1 MAVPREDIVPGTV
14 HLVDTQHEMR
24 SRHLEGNKDI
34 VLVPQPSNDPE
45 DPLNW
50 SPSRKALA
58 IGMAYAYT
66 LGVGISTAVQYSVL
80 TNISDHTG
88 LTVAQLNLGT
98 GLMFLFLGWANLIWQ
113 PIALVYGRRGVYV
126 ISAFLC
132 TFPVLWSAYS
142 TGNKYEWYAHRI
154 ILGIFA
160 APIESLPEVT
170 VPDLFF
176 AHNRG
181 LYIGIYAFLLFGS
194 NFLAPFF
201 AGWINVAAGWQW
213 VMWFGAIVQA
223 VSFFICYFFMEET
236 MYFRKSVEGDET
248 AAAEKE
254 KEIAPAAKETVTV
267 QGETK
272 APRSETDS
280 DREKTQAEAQTYEAV
295 AGEVTRKKRSYWD
308 SLALFVKMEGR
319 PSNQAMFTMMWRPLL
334 IMYYFPSVSWAGFL
348 YGTCLSWYN
357 VLNATASAVLSAAPY
372 NFSSGLVGTAY
383 LSPVIAA
390 GLGALW
396 SGWSADKWALWL
408 ARRNGGI
415 REAEH
420 RLWPLAFS
428 GIMCSAG
435 LILWGVGAARGVHWF
450 GPIVGLGLL
459 AFSVVCGGS
468 IALSYDVDCFKEIA
482 GESMI
487 SVIIIRNTLGFAVSW
502 GINPW
507 IDSLGLQNCFISV
520 SMVALVCMATF
531 LPMIKFGKPLR
542 RWSTKKYW
550 EYVATSIAPH

>member
-1 MAVPREDIVPGTV
+1 
-14 HLVDTQHEMR
+14 
-24 SRHLEGNKDI
+24 
-34 VLVPQPSNDPE
+34 
-45 DPLNW
+45 
-50 SPSRKALA
+50 
-58 IGMAYAYT
+58 
-66 LGVGISTAVQYSVL
+66 
-80 TNISDHTG
+80 
-88 LTVAQLNLGT
+88 
-98 GLMFLFLGWANLIWQ
+98 
-113 PIALVYGRRGVYV
+113 
-126 ISAFLC
+126 
-132 TFPVLWSAYS
+132 
-142 TGNKYEWYAHRI
+142 
-154 ILGIFA
+154 
-160 APIESLPEVT
+160 
-170 VPDLFF
+170 
-176 AHNRG
+176 
-181 LYIGIYAFLLFGS
+181 
-194 NFLAPFF
+194 
-201 AGWINVAAGWQW
+201 
-213 VMWFGAIVQA
+213 
-223 VSFFICYFFMEET
+223 

-468 IALSYDVDCFKEIA
+468 IALSYDVDCFKVC
-482 GESMI
+482 S
-487 SVIIIRNTLGFAVSW
+487 L
-502 GINPW
+502 NPH
-507 IDSLGLQNCFISV
+507 DSLPSLSATEKESLTRYSSLTLLQGNRRRIHDIRHHHPQHVGVRRLVGHQPVDRQLGPTKLLHFRVHGRACLYGDLFAHDQV
-520 SMVALVCMATF
+520 WKAAQALVDQEVLGVRCD
-531 LPMIKFGKPLR
+531 
-542 RWSTKKYW
+542 KYCAALKACNCGW
-550 EYVATSIAPH
+550 N

>member
-1 MAVPREDIVPGTV
+1 MALPREDIVPGTV

-24 SRHLEGNKDI
+24 SRHLEGNQDI

-50 SPSRKALA
+50 SSSRKALA
-58 IGMAYAYT
+58 IGMAYCYT

-98 GLMFLFLGWANLIWQ
+98 GLMFLFLGWANLLWQ
-113 PIALVYGRRGVYV
+113 PVALVYGRRGVYV

-201 AGWINVAAGWQW
+201 AGWIDVAAGWQW

-223 VSFFICYFFMEET
+223 VSFFILYFFMEET
-236 MYFRKSVEGDET
+236 MYFRKTVEGAEE
-248 AAAEKE
+248 AAAEKVE
-254 KEIAPAAKETVTV
+254 PAKEEPKVHAAEV
-267 QGETK
+267 K
-272 APRSETDS
+272 VPRSETDS
-280 DREKTQAEAQTYEAV
+280 DPEKAQAEARTYEAV
-295 AGEVTRKKRSYWD
+295 AGSVSKKRTYKKK
-308 SLALFVKMEGR
+308 LAMFVKMDGR
-319 PSNQAMFTMMWRPLL
+319 PSDKAMFTMMWRPLL
-334 IMYYFPSVSWAGFL
+334 IIYYFPSVSWAGFL

-357 VLNATASAVLSAAPY
+357 VLNATASAVLSDDPY

-396 SGWSADKWALWL
+396 SGWSADRWALWL

-520 SMVALVCMATF
+520 SMVALVCTATF
-531 LPMIKFGKPLR
+531 LPMVKYGKALR
-542 RWSTKKYW
+542 RWSTQKYW